1 MFKLSSF
8 IITILFTNT
17 FAKCFTTFDVTNS
30 SKLFSYK
37 GKVYDIS
44 GYSHPGGKSD
54 LLKTVGEQLETYVN
68 TNKYDFHLSSS
79 KFKSDLKNMYVGD
92 LADNCTTTETTETTE
107 TTILPTT
114 ESPPYN
120 CIPFVFNPLS
130 LTKSNIT
137 TGYNNANGIQTD
149 TGVKLSLT
157 QNGGT
162 SIKINNEFQYG
173 AVDAFFKVSNGVNVI
188 SSFYIESE
196 NKDQVIFNMV
206 HNNGNSEN
214 AVIETNFFYQGN
226 IVYDNNVKYHYPT
239 ELLSESYNKYTIV
252 WFPDYYEWRFNDL
265 ILRRLN
271 KNDTD
276 IFPDDPSNI
285 KFSIWEAGPSIWAG
299 KSGIQW
305 DEAPF
310 EYYITFVQLR
320 CPDAFI
326 SNNSIFY
333 DDRNM
338 NKMKSGG
345 GGNKIS
351 ILMVL
356 FILLISIF

>member
-1 MFKLSSF
+1 
-8 IITILFTNT
+8 
-17 FAKCFTTFDVTNS
+17 
-30 SKLFSYK
+30 
-37 GKVYDIS
+37 
-44 GYSHPGGKSD
+44 
-54 LLKTVGEQLETYVN
+54 
-68 TNKYDFHLSSS
+68 
-79 KFKSDLKNMYVGD
+79 
-92 LADNCTTTETTETTE
+92 
-107 TTILPTT
+107 
-114 ESPPYN
+114 
-120 CIPFVFNPLS
+120 
-130 LTKSNIT
+130 
-137 TGYNNANGIQTD
+137 
-149 TGVKLSLT
+149 
-157 QNGGT
+157 
-162 SIKINNEFQYG
+162 
-173 AVDAFFKVSNGVNVI
+173 
-188 SSFYIESE
+188 
-196 NKDQVIFNMV
+196 MV